1 MVGSTNQRTNLA
13 TVMLIQDSNEDH
25 VSESFA
31 DRHASTYRTLRLY
44 ARTFRRNTSAMFG
57 LAIVV
62 VFLVVAAIGPWIVP
76 FPEDATGA
84 VNLDIK
90 LQPPDSTHWFGTDEV
105 GNDIFTRVVLGTRTT
120 LQIACIVTGVAML
133 IGVPL
138 GMIAG
143 LVGGWVQEAIMR
155 VTDVFLSVPGLVL
168 AIAIVGA
175 LGPGIVNAMLALS
188 LVWWPGYVRLV
199 QAKTLALKNEIYV
212 QAAYSIG
219 ASKLRIVFIHILP
232 NCTSPIIVKASMDMG
247 MAILGAASLGFL
259 GLGAQPPFPE
269 WGAMISIART
279 YLPDWWWYSFFP
291 GLAISLTVLGFNLL
305 GDGLRD
311 ILDPKH
317 RD

>member
-1 MVGSTNQRTNLA
+1 
-13 TVMLIQDSNEDH
+13 MLIQDSNQNHD
-25 VSESFA
+25 SERFA
-31 DRHASTYRTLRLY
+31 NRHASTFRTLRLY

-84 VNLDIK
+84 VHLDIK
-90 LQPPDSTHWFGTDEV
+90 LQPPDGTHWFGTDEV
-105 GNDIFTRVVLGTRTT
+105 GNDVFTRVVLGTRVT

-143 LVGGWVQEAIMR
+143 LVGGLVQEVIMR

>member
-1 MVGSTNQRTNLA
+1 
-13 TVMLIQDSNEDH
+13 MLIQDSDENHD
-25 VSESFA
+25 SERFA
-31 DRHASTYRTLRLY
+31 NRHASTFRTLRLY

-84 VNLDIK
+84 VHLDIK
-90 LQPPDSTHWFGTDEV
+90 LQPPDGTHWFGTDEV
-105 GNDIFTRVVLGTRTT
+105 GNDVFTRVVLGTRVT

-143 LVGGWVQEAIMR
+143 LVGGWVQEVIMR